1 MTVVHYTIPPTLSSG
16 QYNLTIET
24 DYRNHVFEFNRDNNN
39 LRWKVITIIE
49 EHPDLSIVSSIQ
61 LHTSAEG
68 NRLAVNYTVLNTGIG
83 PTFGSTWRDVIVIT
97 NVQTGSITRLRSDI
111 HSGLLLPSGNYTN
124 QLNMNL
130 QQGIVGNYVLRIQ
143 TDVDQRITEE
153 NENNNIFISRLAIPA
168 VYADLFAFNVTVDV
182 QEMVVAGNELEL
194 TWFVRNIGNGVT
206 SGYWN
211 DAVYIDTVPSLSPS
225 GIRLSTVI
233 INRFLMPN
241 QEYQQTLNV
250 TIPITLSGNHYI
262 FVLLD
267 EDMQVYENSYTQN
280 NIISFPL
287 LVVSPPS
294 PDLVVSSITYSQTQT
309 ESDQRILTVSWRVT
323 NNGNSMGRLSSWRDA
338 VFLSK
343 TATFNESES
352 INIGY
357 SDIRDQTLV
366 SNQQYTTSVAAV
378 LNMDVSGYHYIFVV
392 TDSSGELLE
401 LNGEYNN
408 ARIYSNAVD
417 IIPPPLPSLQIN
429 LDSNYPTSLTSSNSL
444 TVQYNITNIGE
455 RSISL
460 SSWTD
465 RIYLSTQGGLDREM
479 ILENGIFLGEI
490 INNRDLEIDDV
501 YSVSTVVTLPYGINR
516 YVYLIVVVDINGNLG
531 EPIVIG
537 DMQILHAVSSH
548 SFLVENGPLP
558 DLTISPLLTSTQYR
572 SGEPTVLQF
581 QVTNLGENAA
591 SGVWYDTLFLSQNV
605 ALDEVDN
612 RLITIRNNGSLERQA
627 SYNQTVTVFIPYS
640 VLSGEY
646 YLFIETDVGGALLET
661 NENNNIASVLINI
674 QATAT
679 TDLILDQVS
688 TSRTDLQY
696 GEGKWSN
703 RNLR

>member
-1 MTVVHYTIPPTLSSG
+1 M
-16 QYNLTIET
+16 
-24 DYRNHVFEFNRDNNN
+24 
-39 LRWKVITIIE
+39 ITIIE
-49 EHPDLSIVSSIQ
+49 KHPDLSIVSSIQ
-61 LHTSAEG
+61 LFTSVEG
-68 NRLAVNYTVLNTGIG
+68 NRLAVNYTVLNTGVG
-83 PTFGSTWRDVIVIT
+83 PTFGSTWRDITIIT
-97 NVQTGSITRLRSDI
+97 NVKTGSITQLRSDI
-111 HSGLLLPSGNYTN
+111 HSGLLLPSNNYTN

-130 QQGIVGNYVLRIQ
+130 QQGIVGNYVLKIQ

-153 NENNNIFISRLAIPA
+153 NENNNIFIGRLSIPA
-168 VYADLFAFNVTVDV
+168 VYADLFAINVTAPV
-182 QEMVVAGNELEL
+182 QEIVAGNELEL

-206 SGYWN
+206 NGYWN
-211 DAVYIDTVPSLSPS
+211 DAVYADTFPSLSPS

-233 INRFLMPN
+233 INKFLMYD

-250 TIPITLSGNHYI
+250 TIPITLSGNYFI

-294 PDLVVSSITYSQTQT
+294 PDLVVSSVTYSQTQT
-309 ESDQRILTVSWRVT
+309 ESDKRILTVSWRVT
-323 NNGNSMGRLSSWRDA
+323 NNGNTMEQLSSWRDT

-357 SDIRDQTLV
+357 SSIRDQILV
-366 SNQQYTTSVAAV
+366 SNQQYTTSVSAV

-408 ARIYSNAVD
+408 ARVYSNAVD
-417 IIPPPLPSLQIN
+417 IIPPPLPRLQIN
-429 LDSNYPTSLTSSNSL
+429 LDSKYPTSLTSGNSL
-444 TVQYNITNIGE
+444 SVSYNITNIGE

-465 RIYLSTQGGLDREM
+465 QIYLSTQSGLDREM
-479 ILENGIFLGEI
+479 ILENSIFLGEI
-490 INNRDLEIDDV
+490 VNNRDLKVDDV

-516 YVYLIVVVDINGNLG
+516 YVYLIVVVDVNGNLG
-531 EPIVIG
+531 EPIVVG

-572 SGEPTVLQF
+572 SGEPVALQF

-591 SGVWYDTLFLSQNV
+591 SGLWYDTLYLSRNAV
-605 ALDEVDN
+605 LDEVDN
-612 RLITIRNNGSLERQA
+612 RLITIRNNRSLERQA
-627 SYNQTVTVFIPYS
+627 SYNQTVTVFIPYT
-640 VLSGEY
+640 VFSGEY

-661 NENNNIASVLINI
+661 NENNNIVSVVVNV

-688 TSRTDLQY
+688 TSQTDLQY
-696 GEGKWSN
+696 GEGK
-703 RNLR
+703 

>member
-1 MTVVHYTIPPTLSSG
+1 MTVVHYTIPPTLFSG
-16 QYNLTIET
+16 QYNLTIVT

-49 EHPDLSIVSSIQ
+49 EHPDLSIVSSAQ
-61 LHTSAEG
+61 LDTSIEG

-83 PTFGSTWRDVIVIT
+83 PTFGLTWRDVIVIA

-111 HSGLLLPSGNYTN
+111 HSGLLLPSDNYTN
-124 QLNMNL
+124 QLKLNL
-130 QQGIVGNYVLRIQ
+130 QRAIVGDYVLRIQ

-153 NENNNIFISRLAIPA
+153 NENNNIFIHHLSIPA
-168 VYADLFAFNVTVDV
+168 VYVDLFAYNVTVDV
-182 QEMVVAGNELEL
+182 HEIAVAGNELEL

-206 SGYWN
+206 NGYWN
-211 DAVYIDTVPSLSPS
+211 DAVYIDTFPSLSPS

-233 INRFLMPN
+233 INKFLMPD
-241 QEYQQTLNV
+241 QEYQQTLIV

-287 LVVSPPS
+287 LVDSPPS

-323 NNGNSMGRLSSWRDA
+323 NNGNSMERLSSWRDT

-343 TATFNESES
+343 TATFNESENV
-352 INIGY
+352 NIGY

-366 SNQQYTTSVAAV
+366 SNQQYTTSVTAV
-378 LNMDVSGYHYIFVV
+378 LNMDVSGYYYIFVV

-408 ARIYSNAVD
+408 ARSYLNVVD
-417 IIPPPLPSLQIN
+417 IIPPPLPRLQIN
-429 LDSNYPTSLTSSNSL
+429 LDSNFPSYMTSGNSL
-444 TVQYNITNIGE
+444 TVHYNITNIGD

-465 RIYLSTQGGLDREM
+465 RIYLSTQGGLNREM
-479 ILENGIFLGEI
+479 ILENGIFLREI
-490 INNRDLEIDDV
+490 ISNRDLEVDDV
-501 YSVSTVVTLPYGINR
+501 YSVSTIVTLPYGINR
-516 YVYLIVVVDINGNLG
+516 YVYLIVVVDVNGNLG
-531 EPIVIG
+531 EAIVIG
-537 DMQILHAVSSH
+537 DMQILHVVSSY

-558 DLTISPLLTSTQYR
+558 DLTTSAVLTSTQYR
-572 SGEPTVLQF
+572 SGEPATLQF

-591 SGVWYDTLFLSQNV
+591 SGVWYDTLYLSRNA
-605 ALDEVDN
+605 ALDEVN
-612 RLITIRNNGSLERQA
+612 RLMTIQNNGSLERQA

-640 VLSGEY
+640 VFSGEY
-646 YLFIETDVGGALLET
+646 YLFIETDVGHALLET

-674 QATAT
+674 QVTAT
-679 TDLILDQVS
+679 TDLILDQLS
-688 TSRTDLQY
+688 TSQTDLQY
-696 GEGKWSN
+696 GESK
-703 RNLR
+703 

>member
-24 DYRNHVFEFNRDNNN
+24 DYRNQVFEFNRDNNN
-39 LRWKVITIIE
+39 LRWKVITITE
-49 EHPDLSIVSSIQ
+49 EHPDLSIVSSVQ
-61 LHTSAEG
+61 LFTSVEG
-68 NRLAVNYTVLNTGIG
+68 NRLAVNYSVLNTGVG

-97 NVQTGSITRLRSDI
+97 NVQTGSITQLRSDS
-111 HSGLLLPSGNYTN
+111 HSGLLLPSDNYTN
-124 QLNMNL
+124 QLNVNL
-130 QQGIVGNYVLRIQ
+130 QQGIAGNYVLRIQ

-153 NENNNIFISRLAIPA
+153 NENNNIFISRLSIPA
-168 VYADLFAFNVTVDV
+168 VYADLYAFNVTAAV
-182 QEMVVAGNELEL
+182 QEIVAGNELEL

-206 SGYWN
+206 NGYWN
-211 DAVYIDTVPSLSPS
+211 DAVYIDIFPSLSPS
-225 GIRLSTVI
+225 GIRLSTVT
-233 INRFLMPN
+233 INRFLMPD

-267 EDMQVYENSYTQN
+267 KDMHVYENSYTQN
-280 NIISFPL
+280 NIVSFPL
-287 LVVSPPS
+287 LVISPPS
-294 PDLVVSSITYSQTQT
+294 PDLVVSSITYSQTLT
-309 ESDQRILTVSWRVT
+309 ESDQRILTVSWGVT
-323 NNGNSMGRLSSWRDA
+323 NQGNSMERLLSWRDT
-338 VFLSK
+338 VYLSK

-366 SNQQYTTSVAAV
+366 SNQQYTTSVTAV

-408 ARIYSNAVD
+408 ARTYSDAVD
-417 IIPPPLPSLQIN
+417 IMPPPLPRLQIN
-429 LDSNYPTSLTSSNSL
+429 LDSNYPTSLTSGNTL
-444 TVQYNITNIGE
+444 TVYYNITNIGE

-465 RIYLSTQGGLDREM
+465 RIYLSTLSGLDREM
-479 ILENGIFLGEI
+479 IIENGIFLREI
-490 INNRDLEIDDV
+490 INNRDLEVDEV

-531 EPIVIG
+531 EPIAIG
-537 DMQILHAVSSH
+537 DMQILHVVSSY

-558 DLTISPLLTSTQYR
+558 DLTVSPLLTSTQYR
-572 SGEPTVLQF
+572 SGEPATLQF
-581 QVTNLGENAA
+581 QVTNRGENAA
-591 SGVWYDTLFLSQNV
+591 SRTWYDTLYLSQNA

-612 RLITIRNNGSLERQA
+612 RLITIQNNRSLEREA
-627 SYNQTVTVFIPYS
+627 SYNQTVTVFIPYN

-646 YLFIETDVGGALLET
+646 YLFIETDVGGAQLET
-661 NENNNIASVLINI
+661 NENNNIASVVINI

-688 TSRTDLQY
+688 TSQTDLQY
-696 GEGKWSN
+696 GEGK
-703 RNLR
+703 